1 MAKGMISSANRRN
14 DIVSSA
20 IEVFAEI
27 GYYRATTAQVAE
39 RAAISQ
45 PYVYRFFTKESLLV
59 ASLEISW
66 QRILQAF
73 QRVIDS
79 AAPEELE
86 VGLIRAYE
94 EITISHRSEV
104 LLQMQA

>member
-39 RAAISQ
+39 RATITQ
-45 PYVYRFFTKESLLV
+45 PYVYRFFTKEHCSSHHWRYHGS
-59 ASLEISW
+59 ASCRHFNVSST
-66 QRILQAF
+66 LQH
-73 QRVIDS
+73 
-79 AAPEELE
+79 P
-86 VGLIRAYE
+86 
-94 EITISHRSEV
+94 RS
-104 LLQMQA
+104 